1 MIRLLASVANLE
13 EAESVVGLGVDILD
27 LKNPSEGAL
36 GAWSSEGVRDA
47 VEALKG
53 QVLSATIGDLP
64 MHPDLIVNAV
74 RAMALSGVHY
84 VKLGF
89 FPGEAFGSVLAA
101 LKQLELNHA
110 HLVAVL
116 LADHP
121 LDLGLIETLKATGF
135 SGVMLDTADKS
146 RGSLRDCR
154 PDDFI
159 GTFVKEARAH
169 SLFCGLAGSLALA
182 DIEPLSRHEPD
193 YLGFRGALCVGGR
206 TQRLDASRLMTLKL
220 EIERFSDTL

>member
-27 LKNPSEGAL
+27 LKNPGEGAL
-36 GAWSSEGVRDA
+36 GAWSYEGVRDA

-89 FPGEAFGSVLAA
+89 FPGDAFGPVLAA
-101 LKQLELNHA
+101 LKQLELDHI

-121 LDLGLIETLKATGF
+121 LDLALIGTLKATGF

-154 PDDFI
+154 SDDFI
-159 GTFVKEARAH
+159 GAFVKEARAH
-169 SLFCGLAGSLALA
+169 ALFCGLAGSLALG